1 MEALGFELVYTRT
14 SGFLSHLE
22 TRTRDVLLP
31 VDYGTDAE
39 CYSGATKKLLQIL
52 VCDEIRSSFVPC
64 FGC

>member
-39 CYSGATKKLLQIL
+39 CYSGATKKLL
-52 VCDEIRSSFVPC
+52 
-64 FGC
+64 